1 MNFLISGLKG
11 KGIEFALSFVWCQ
24 SSTISESA
32 YFGSWCDATHPSG
45 DPGIGAAPRAAVRA
59 GGACVVRACAASSLP
74 PSFLARD
81 RLQLVI
87 SENPLSFP
95 GGEGEAEDDGVKVQ
109 RPFSGPLL
117 STEGRKTA
125 RKGVS
130 PSVSVSVSQSPGL
143 CGLGKTSLPPSSL
156 ADLTVSLRRRRR
168 RRLYKRGQRSISSPS
183 FIHSPLSF

>member
-1 MNFLISGLKG
+1 MDGWRPVLMNFLISGLKG

-59 GGACVVRACAASSLP
+59 GGACVVRACAAYSLP

-95 GGEGEAEDDGVKVQ
+95 GGRRGGRRCEGSATFFLGLFYRQ
-109 RPFSGPLL
+109 R
-117 STEGRKTA
+117 EGRLQE
-125 RKGVS
+125 RGSVRQS
-130 PSVSVSVSQSPGL
+130 VCQSVSCRAFVALARPPSL
-143 CGLGKTSLPPSSL
+143 LPP
-156 ADLTVSLRRRRR
+156 
-168 RRLYKRGQRSISSPS
+168 P
-183 FIHSPLSF
+183 

>member
-109 RPFSGPLL
+109 RPFFWASFIDRGK
-117 STEGRKTA
+117 EDCK
-125 RKGVS
+125 KGGQ
-130 PSVSVSVSQSPGL
+130 SVSQCVSQSVAGPL
-143 CGLGKTSLPPSSL
+143 WPWQDLPPSL
-156 ADLTVSLRRRRR
+156 F
-168 RRLYKRGQRSISSPS
+168 PS
-183 FIHSPLSF
+183 